1 MALYLQTKSFFLLQG
16 EFVKSLMWYETT
28 GRPLWSGIAMCGS
41 RSKEEGVS
49 VCVDARQCPVI
60 YVIIKTTPSQNK
72 QGRSM
77 MHPSA
82 VQGLLS
88 RHERPQ
94 PQSPE
99 L

>member
-1 MALYLQTKSFFLLQG
+1 
-16 EFVKSLMWYETT
+16 
-28 GRPLWSGIAMCGS
+28 MCGS

-49 VCVDARQCPVI
+49 LCVDARRCPFI

-99 L
+99 LQNREERKKMVGDLIDKD